1 MIDHIHVC
9 VCVPNTGEWKNE
21 TAKSVAL
28 MFSYFAQNR
37 VGKAKSQRLSLLTAE
52 GSMLSQSRQNLVQKS
67 LKAGCTHIMF
77 VDSDM
82 EFPMNT
88 LNKLLERDKPF
99 VALNATT
106 RTEPALPVAHDLEGN
121 RLSSKGKKGLEKVQ
135 HVGLAVALIGREV
148 FARMEPPLFLM
159 DWIPDRNA
167 YCGEDVY
174 FCSYAQSLGYD
185 LWVDHDLSQSVGH
198 VGKKVYGYDCI

>member
-1 MIDHIHVC
+1 
-9 VCVPNTGEWKNE
+9 VPNTGSWRNE

-52 GSMLSQSRQNLVQKS
+52 GSMLSQSRQNLAQKAM
-67 LKAGCTHIMF
+67 KAGCTHIMF
-77 VDSDM
+77 IDSDM

-88 LNKLLERDKPF
+88 LNELLLHDKPF

-106 RTEPALPVAHDLEGN
+106 RMEPPLPVAHGLDGE
-121 RLSSKGKKGLEKVQ
+121 RLSSKGKKGLEEVQ

-148 FARMEPPLFLM
+148 FMNMQPPMFLM

-174 FCSYAQSLGYD
+174 FCSYAQSLGFK
-185 LWVDHDLSQSVGH
+185 LFVDHGLSNAVGH
-198 VGKKVYGYDCI
+198 VGTKVYGYDSINET